1 MQPTDRE
8 DMNHATV
15 IRKWQPSNF
24 IKASVVF
31 HVGTAA
37 SIFLWPQTIALGL
50 AGLVVNHIV
59 MTAAGLWP
67 KSTLLG
73 ENTLRLPSSRREI
86 ALTIDDGPD
95 PEITPQV
102 LDVLHALGVKATFF
116 CIAEKVK
123 NHPALAR
130 RIVAEGHHI
139 ENHSMVHRHYF
150 SVLGL
155 NGIKKELA
163 AAQQVIE
170 EVTGRK
176 PLFFRAPAGLRN
188 PFLDPVL
195 HKLDLQLVSWTRRG
209 FDTRVSD
216 AQKVTQRLLQNAG
229 AGDILLLHDG
239 NAARSSSG
247 RPVILD
253 VLPPLVAAYAKQN
266 LQFVTLE
273 EGMRI

>member
-1 MQPTDRE
+1 
-8 DMNHATV
+8 MNDATM
-15 IRKWQPSNF
+15 IKTQKWQPSIF
-24 IKASVVF
+24 IKASAVF
-31 HVGTAA
+31 HVGAAA
-37 SIFLWPQTIALGL
+37 SVLLWPQTIALGI
-50 AGLVVNHIV
+50 AGLVANHAV
-59 MTAAGLWP
+59 LTAAGLWP

-73 ENTLRLPSSRREI
+73 PNTLRLPSGRREV

-102 LDVLHALGVKATFF
+102 LDVLKALGIKATFF
-116 CIAEKVK
+116 CIATKVK
-123 NHPALAR
+123 SHPELAR
-130 RIVAEGHHI
+130 RVIAEGHHI

-150 SVLGL
+150 SILGL
-155 NGIKKELA
+155 NGIKNELA
-163 AAQQVIE
+163 AAQQVIA

-195 HKLDLQLVSWTRRG
+195 HKLNLQLVSWTRRG

-216 AQKVTQRLLQNAG
+216 AQKVTQRLLENAA

-239 NAARSSSG
+239 NAARGSNG

-253 VLPPLVAAYAKQN
+253 VLPQLAAAYAKQN
-266 LQFVTLE
+266 LRFVRLE
-273 EGMRI
+273 EGLRS

>member
-1 MQPTDRE
+1 
-8 DMNHATV
+8 MNDATM
-15 IRKWQPSNF
+15 IRTAKWQPSSF
-24 IKASVVF
+24 IKASAAI
-31 HVGTAA
+31 HVGAAA
-37 SIFLWPQTIALGL
+37 STLLWPETVFVCIAALI
-50 AGLVVNHIV
+50 ANHVVL
-59 MTAAGLWP
+59 TAAGLWP

-73 ENTLRLPSSRREI
+73 PNTLRLPGGRREI

-102 LDVLHALGVKATFF
+102 LDVLKAHAIKATFF
-116 CIAEKVK
+116 CIATKVK
-123 NHPALAR
+123 NHPELAR
-130 RIVAEGHHI
+130 RMIAEGHHI

-150 SVLGL
+150 SILGL

-195 HKLDLQLVSWTRRG
+195 HQLDLQLVSWTRRG
-209 FDTRVSD
+209 FDTRVGD
-216 AQKVTQRLLQNAG
+216 AQKVTQRLLKNAG
-229 AGDILLLHDG
+229 PGDILLLHDG
-239 NAARSSSG
+239 NAARGSDG

-253 VLPPLVAAYAKQN
+253 VLPQLVAAYTKQN
-266 LQFVTLE
+266 LQFVRLE
-273 EGMRI
+273 EGMRV